1 MLNQKSKLRILMCSE
16 ASFINSG
23 FGKYAYEFLSRLHK
37 TGKYE
42 IAEFASY
49 GFVNDPRDKNIDWRY
64 YANAVRENDPRY
76 KEYMSR
82 TDNQFGRWRFE
93 KVLLDF
99 KCDLVID
106 VRDYWMTHYQPVSP
120 LRSYFHHILMPTVD
134 SAPQQEE
141 WIDTFLSADAVFTY
155 SDWGAEVLK
164 EQSNGAIKYIDTTTP
179 GVNLD
184 VFYMKDRK
192 QLREKFKIDPDSF
205 IFGSVMR
212 NQKRK
217 LIPELFST
225 LKQLLSNLSQQNNSQ
240 KVYLYMHTT
249 YPDMGWDIPELLN
262 QYKVANNVLFSYLCK
277 QCGHVECSTFS
288 GPQKI
293 CSKCLNKSSAFPS
306 VSQGVSE
313 EQLSDIYNLFDL
325 YVQYAIC
332 LGKNEQIKIKR
343 NEKAQW
349 VPISQVQIGDEAW
362 THKNR
367 WRKVSRVWKNLAKS
381 HNKKI
386 LELSV
391 HGDYEK
397 LIATENH
404 EFPAYTSKELKIKHR
419 SIRENIGYYLYNN
432 KDLPEYNKYQLSDL
446 SPGDMLLFPIDDT
459 VKDIDTIDIC
469 KEIDCSDCVVLDS
482 FIETSSKYS
491 YPRFINIDNN
501 FCKFIGLFAADGS
514 WESRPGCKNIKIT
527 SHIKETKNQDL
538 AFNCMTQIGSN
549 NNTISNRIY
558 KDRLGIDAILGSKL
572 HTKLFAKWFSKHED
586 KQLPD
591 WCLYLPLEKQ
601 KEILIGMFMGDGH
614 YCKEKN
620 YSQISTISKPLAD
633 QIKHILRRLRI
644 PFSVSKI
651 NRTKH
656 KTQDHKN
663 RKDCYSFEIYGC
675 DIKNGDIKNKRNG
688 SYNVYYKN
696 NHIIQIK
703 SIVES
708 DYNDDVWCLTVDDDH
723 TMTTKIGATFQCE
736 GLGIP
741 QVEAGACGIPI
752 ATVDYSAMVDIINKL
767 QAFPIRVQT
776 YFKELETKAIR
787 VYPDNN
793 DLIRIILEQINK
805 PLSIRNQER
814 YRTRQLTEQNYDW
827 DIIIKK
833 WENYFDSLD
842 FRADWNKSLP
852 SLSLANKPKNSDN
865 RNNLLEMV
873 EICNNN
879 LKNADLLSSVRFL
892 QMLQNADYG
901 FSYAGPTNITAAS
914 IDNIYDHANVMIE
927 NNNNSETALRLN
939 KTFEEDFIQY
949 AHLKSQT

>member
-1 MLNQKSKLRILMCSE
+1 MCSE

-37 TGKYE
+37 TGKYD

-49 GFVNDPRDKNIDWRY
+49 GFVNDPRDKNIDWTY

-76 KEYMSR
+76 QEYMSR

-99 KCDLVID
+99 KPDVVCD
-106 VRDYWMTHYQPVSP
+106 VRDYWMTHYQPISP
-120 LRSYFHHILMPTVD
+120 LRPYFHHVLMPTVD

-164 EQSNGAIKYIDTTTP
+164 NQSNNKINYIDTTTP

-184 VFYMKDRK
+184 IFYMKDSK
-192 QLREKFKIDPDSF
+192 DLRSKFNIDQDAF
-205 IFGSVMR
+205 VIGSVMR

-217 LIPELFST
+217 LIPELFSS
-225 LKQLLSNLSQQNNSQ
+225 LKQLLSHLSQQNNPQ

-262 QYKVANNVLFSYLCK
+262 QYEVANHVLFTYLCK
-277 QCGHVECSTFS
+277 QCGNIEGSTFC
-288 GPQKI
+288 GTQKI
-293 CSKCLNKSSAFPS
+293 CSKCLNKSSSFPS

-313 EQLSDIYNLFDL
+313 DQLSDIYNLFDL

-332 LGKNEQIKIKR
+332 LGKDEQIKIKR
-343 NEKAQW
+343 DEKAQW
-349 VPISQVQIGDEAW
+349 IPISQVQVGDEAW

-367 WRKVSRVWKNLAKS
+367 WRKVSHVWKNLAKS

-391 HGDYEK
+391 HGDYET
-397 LIATENH
+397 LTATENH
-404 EFPAYTSKELKIKHR
+404 EFPAYTSNELKIKHR
-419 SIRENIGYYLYNN
+419 SIRENIGYYLYNKKELPN
-432 KDLPEYNKYQLSDL
+432 YGKYELKDLKE
-446 SPGDMLLFPIDDT
+446 GDMLLYPIDDT
-459 VKDIDTIDIC
+459 VIDINSIDIAQ
-469 KEIDCSDCVVLDS
+469 EIDCSDYLVLDS
-482 FIETSSKYS
+482 FIETSKTYS
-491 YPRFINIDNN
+491 YPRFIDINN
-501 FCKFIGLFAADGS
+501 SFCKFIGLFAADGS

-527 SHIKETKNQDL
+527 SHIKETENQIL
-538 AFNCMTQIGSN
+538 ALECMTQIGSN
-549 NNTISNRIY
+549 NNAVSDRIY
-558 KDRLGIDAILGSKL
+558 KDRLGIDAVLGSKL
-572 HTKLFAKWFSKHED
+572 HAQLFAKWFSKHEH

-614 YCKEKN
+614 YCKVKN

-656 KTQDHKN
+656 KTQDQKN

-675 DIKNGDIKNKRNG
+675 NIKNGDITNKRNG

-708 DYNDDVWCLTVDDDH
+708 DYNDDVWCLTVDNDH

-736 GLGIP
+736 GLGMP
-741 QVEAGACGIPI
+741 QVEAAACGIPV
-752 ATVDYSAMVDIINKL
+752 ATVNYSAMIDIINKL

-793 DLIRIILEQINK
+793 DLRRIILEQINK

-814 YRTRQLTEQNYDW
+814 YRTRQLTEQHYDW
-827 DIIIKK
+827 NIIIRK
-833 WENYFDSLD
+833 WEKYFDNLE
-842 FRADWNKSLP
+842 FRADWNKPLP
-852 SLSLANKPKNSDN
+852 SLTKADLPSKKTNTDN
-865 RNNLLEMV
+865 LSCFLNL
-873 EICNNN
+873 CNNH
-879 LKNADLLSSVRFL
+879 LKNADLVSSSRFL
-892 QMLQNADYG
+892 TMLQNADYG
-901 FSYAGPTNITAAS
+901 FMSNTPTQIAGAS
-914 IDNIYDHANVMIE
+914 IENLYSYVNTMID
-927 NNNNSETALRLN
+927 NNNKSEEARKN
-939 KTFEEDFIQY
+939 NITFEEDFIQY
-949 AHLKSQT
+949 AHLKKNT

>member
-1 MLNQKSKLRILMCSE
+1 MSKSKLKILMCSE

-49 GFVNDPRDKNIDWRY
+49 GFVNDPRDKNIQWKY
-64 YANAVRENDPRY
+64 YANAVKENDPRY

-99 KCDLVID
+99 KPDVVCD

-120 LRSYFHHILMPTVD
+120 LRSYFQHILMPTVD

-141 WIDTFLSADAVFTY
+141 WIDTFLSADAIFTY

-164 EQSNGAIKYIDTTTP
+164 NQSNGAINYIDTTTP

-184 VFYMKDRK
+184 IFSMKDQK
-192 QLREKFKIDPDSF
+192 SLREKFNIDPNAF
-205 IFGSVMR
+205 VFGSVMR

-217 LIPELFST
+217 LIPELFSS
-225 LKQLLSNLSQQNNSQ
+225 LKQLLSHLSQQNNPP

-262 QYKVANNVLFSYLCK
+262 QYEVANHVLFTYLCK
-277 QCGHVECSTFS
+277 QCGNIESTTFC

-293 CSKCLNKSSAFPS
+293 CSKCLNKSSSFPS

-313 EQLSDIYNLFDL
+313 DQLSDIYNLFDL

-332 LGKNEQIKIKR
+332 LGKDEQIKIKR
-343 NEKAQW
+343 DEKTQW
-349 VPISQVQIGDEAW
+349 IPISQVKTGDEAW

-367 WRKVSRVWKNLAKS
+367 WRKVSHVWKNLAKS

-404 EFPAYTSKELKIKHR
+404 EFLAYTSNELKIKHR
-419 SIRENIGYYLYNN
+419 SVRENIGYYLFNKRELPTYGKYEL
-432 KDLPEYNKYQLSDL
+432 KDLRA
-446 SPGDMLLFPIDDT
+446 GDMVLYPIDDT
-459 VKDIDTIDIC
+459 VINIDSIDIAQ
-469 KEIDCSDCVVLDS
+469 EIDCSDYLVLDS
-482 FIETSSKYS
+482 FIETSKTYS
-491 YPRFINIDNN
+491 YPRFIDIDNR
-501 FCKFIGLFAADGS
+501 FCKFMGLFAADGS
-514 WESRPGCKNIKIT
+514 WGFRPGCKHIQIT
-527 SHIKETKNQDL
+527 SHIKEAENQTL
-538 AFNCMTQIGSN
+538 AFDCMAQIGSN
-549 NNTISNRIY
+549 NNTVSNRIY
-558 KDRLGIDAILGSKL
+558 KDRLGVDTILSSKL
-572 HTKLFAKWFSKHED
+572 HSQLFAKWFSKHEH

-601 KEILIGMFMGDGH
+601 KQILIGMFMGDGH
-614 YCKEKN
+614 YCKGKN

-651 NRTKH
+651 IRIKH
-656 KTQDHKN
+656 KTQDQKN

-675 DIKNGDIKNKRNG
+675 NIKNGDIINKRNG

-703 SIVES
+703 NIVES

-752 ATVDYSAMVDIINKL
+752 ATVNYSAMIDIINKL

-793 DLIRIILEQINK
+793 DLIRIILEQISK
-805 PLSIRNQER
+805 PLSIRNQEK

-827 DIIIKK
+827 NIIIKK
-833 WENYFDSLD
+833 WEKYFDSLE
-842 FRADWNKSLP
+842 FRADWNKPLP
-852 SLSLANKPKNSDN
+852 IMSQALKKDNVDNLSVLID
-865 RNNLLEMV
+865 L
-873 EICNNN
+873 CNNN
-879 LKNADLLSSVRFL
+879 LKNADLLSSSRFL
-892 QMLQNADYG
+892 GLLQNADYG
-901 FSYAGPTNITAAS
+901 FSYLGPTQISAES
-914 IDNIYDHANVMIE
+914 IDNLYQYINVMID
-927 NNNNSETALRLN
+927 NNNKSEQARKNT
-939 KTFEEDFIQY
+939 TVFEEDFIQY
-949 AHLKSQT
+949 AHLKNNT